1 MKLRNRTAALL
12 AIPALTLALAA
23 CSDDDATVVTDAPE
37 ATKLSEAV
45 SGDDTGATTTTDGNA
60 TTTTT
65 EAPIG
70 QSAAVV
76 QVAGADVDGDFTP
89 VRCTLDGD
97 ELDIEIG
104 GDDDDGAGHVDID
117 IKDPN
122 GTPVLDSLDIDSANI
137 DIEIDDDNADNAV
150 VNRDGD
156 TWTITGTGKYD
167 DEDRTDEVRVEV
179 VCPV

>member
-104 GDDDDGAGHVDID
+104 GDDDGAGHVDID

-122 GTPVLDSLDIDSANI
+122 GTPVLDSLDIDLSLI
-137 DIEIDDDNADNAV
+137 HI
-150 VNRDGD
+150 
-156 TWTITGTGKYD
+156 
-167 DEDRTDEVRVEV
+167 
-179 VCPV
+179 

>member
-1 MKLRNRTAALL
+1 MKLRSRTAALL

-65 EAPIG
+65 EAPI
-70 QSAAVV
+70 V

-89 VRCTLDGD
+89 VRCTLAGD

>member
-23 CSDDDATVVTDAPE
+23 CSDDDAT
-37 ATKLSEAV
+37 
-45 SGDDTGATTTTDGNA
+45 DGNA

-65 EAPIG
+65 EAPTG

-104 GDDDDGAGHVDID
+104 GDDDGAGHVDID